1 MVHYARSVPDEVG
14 RRERKKLLTRQ
25 ALVNAAVRL
34 FTEQGYDQTGV
45 ADIAEA
51 ADVSKRTFFLHFP
64 TKEDVLLADGSTRI
78 DLAVQAIEGRRPDA
92 PMREVLTEATKS
104 MIANT
109 AAGDLPNGL
118 AALRARLV
126 VTTPAVQARVL
137 HTMFTAQT
145 RIAAALRK
153 AYPDTLNE
161 VTAAGVVGALTGAIS
176 AAAVTSLQR
185 GEPPE
190 RTRAA
195 MQHAAEIALHYV
207 ESLDTPNSTGHAA
220 PQASHGAKATHASQ

>member
-1 MVHYARSVPDEVG
+1 MHYARLVSGEGG
-14 RRERKKLLTRQ
+14 RRERKKQLTRQ

-34 FTEQGYDQTGV
+34 FTERGYDQTGV

-64 TKEDVLLADGSTRI
+64 SKEDVLLADGGDRV
-78 DLAVQAIEGRRPDA
+78 DLAVQVIEGRRPGA
-92 PMREVLTEATKS
+92 PMREVLAEATMR

-137 HTMFTAQT
+137 HAMFTAQT
-145 RIAAALRK
+145 RIATALRK
-153 AYPDTLNE
+153 AYPDVLDE
-161 VTAAGVVGALTGAIS
+161 VTAASVVGAVTGAVS

-185 GEPPE
+185 EESPE
-190 RTRAA
+190 QTRAA
-195 MQHAAEIALHYV
+195 MRHAAEVALHCV
-207 ESLDTPNSTGHAA
+207 ESLDPSGGTRATPGRR
-220 PQASHGAKATHASQ
+220 

>member
-1 MVHYARSVPDEVG
+1 MPDEVG
-14 RRERKKLLTRQ
+14 RRERKKQLTRQ
-25 ALVNAAVRL
+25 ALVDAAVRL
-34 FTEQGYDQTGV
+34 FTEHGYDQTGV

-64 TKEDVLLADGSTRI
+64 AKEDVLLADSGARV
-78 DLAVQAIEGRRPDA
+78 DLAVRAIEERRRGA
-92 PMREVLTEATKS
+92 PMHEVLAEAATS

-137 HTMFTAQT
+137 HTTFTAQA
-145 RIAAALRK
+145 RIAEALREAYPDALDKIAAAS
-153 AYPDTLNE
+153 
-161 VTAAGVVGALTGAIS
+161 VVGALMGAIS
-176 AAAVTSLQR
+176 AAAITSLQI

-190 RTRAA
+190 QTRVA
-195 MQHAAEIALHYV
+195 MQQAAEVALRYA
-207 ESLDTPNSTGHAA
+207 ESLGSAA
-220 PQASHGAKATHASQ
+220 NAAACSP